1 MIVFMKNCFLLIA
14 IASFLL
20 GCSGNKKE
28 NTLQDEEGTPVI
40 NLSSDNVSK
49 VALLPLS
56 EAAAKVEI
64 VSLEVTDESLI
75 GEITK
80 MKVTDS
86 DIWVKHYKD
95 NHVLRFSR
103 SGKFLNKV
111 GKVGQGP
118 EEYIRM
124 ADFFVDENTKE
135 VYIQTTIVGVKD
147 NHVLRFSR
155 SGKFLNKVG
164 KVGQGPEEYIRMADF
179 FVDENTKEVYIQT
192 TIVGVKVYDY
202 EGNYKRTA
210 AKTSPDD
217 VFMTM
222 YFQFAL
228 YDNKFFIAQNLAF
241 INKPTP
247 KDSVWSFAWVD
258 STYQKKKIFKNPAHI
273 GREEE
278 IMKNG
283 INFQQFVNY
292 WLEPFTSIDTYGNQ
306 LTLKYPDTD
315 TIYRYDSPANELVP
329 QYIISTHEEKGDYGA
344 THVWFRERS
353 AFDYFSIYSYYP
365 SKDNIYLLCSK
376 GETIYTY
383 CYGKQTGKVKVKER
397 KSEITERMLGNHT
410 LRRLEG
416 AKYFILDNDLC
427 GGSFHVDYRS
437 QGKYWI
443 DVLIPNSEDNWI
455 DIDEMRTSDVKDESL
470 KAKFIHTLENVEE
483 ESNPILVIATL
494 K

>member
-1 MIVFMKNCFLLIA
+1 MKNCFLLIA

-28 NTLQDEEGTPVI
+28 NTLQDEEDTPVI

-95 NHVLRFSR
+95 NHL
-103 SGKFLNKV
+103 
-111 GKVGQGP
+111 
-118 EEYIRM
+118 
-124 ADFFVDENTKE
+124 
-135 VYIQTTIVGVKD
+135 
-147 NHVLRFSR
+147 LRFSR

-228 YDNKFFIAQNLAF
+228 YDNKFFIAQNMAF

-383 CYGKQTGKVKVKER
+383 CYDKQTGKVKVKER

-443 DVLIPNSEDNWI
+443 DVLVPNSEDNWI
-455 DIDEMRTSDVKDESL
+455 DVDELKVSNVKDVSL
-470 KAKFIHTLENVEE
+470 KAKFIHILENVEE

>member
-1 MIVFMKNCFLLIA
+1 MKNCFLLIA

-135 VYIQTTIVGVKD
+135 VYIQTTIVGVK
-147 NHVLRFSR
+147 
-155 SGKFLNKVG
+155 
-164 KVGQGPEEYIRMADF
+164 
-179 FVDENTKEVYIQT
+179 
-192 TIVGVKVYDY
+192 VYDY

-217 VFMTM
+217 VFMTT
-222 YFQFAL
+222 YLQFAL

>member
-135 VYIQTTIVGVKD
+135 VYIQTTIVGVK
-147 NHVLRFSR
+147 
-155 SGKFLNKVG
+155 
-164 KVGQGPEEYIRMADF
+164 
-179 FVDENTKEVYIQT
+179 
-192 TIVGVKVYDY
+192 VYDY

-210 AKTSPDD
+210 AKTSPDA

>member
-135 VYIQTTIVGVKD
+135 VYIQTTIVGVK
-147 NHVLRFSR
+147 
-155 SGKFLNKVG
+155 
-164 KVGQGPEEYIRMADF
+164 
-179 FVDENTKEVYIQT
+179 
-192 TIVGVKVYDY
+192 VYDY

-217 VFMTM
+217 VFMKM

>member
-1 MIVFMKNCFLLIA
+1 MKNCFLLIA

-86 DIWVKHYKD
+86 DIWVKHY
-95 NHVLRFSR
+95 
-103 SGKFLNKV
+103 
-111 GKVGQGP
+111 
-118 EEYIRM
+118 
-124 ADFFVDENTKE
+124 
-135 VYIQTTIVGVKD
+135 KD

-397 KSEITERMLGNHT
+397 KSEIAERMLGNHT

>member
-135 VYIQTTIVGVKD
+135 VYIQTTIVGVK
-147 NHVLRFSR
+147 
-155 SGKFLNKVG
+155 
-164 KVGQGPEEYIRMADF
+164 
-179 FVDENTKEVYIQT
+179 
-192 TIVGVKVYDY
+192 VYDY

-258 STYQKKKIFKNPAHI
+258 RTYQKKKRFKNPAHI

>member
-1 MIVFMKNCFLLIA
+1 MKNCFLLIA

-95 NHVLRFSR
+95 
-103 SGKFLNKV
+103 
-111 GKVGQGP
+111 
-118 EEYIRM
+118 
-124 ADFFVDENTKE
+124 
-135 VYIQTTIVGVKD
+135 
-147 NHVLRFSR
+147 RFSR

-344 THVWFRERS
+344 THVWFREPRMTL
-353 AFDYFSIYSYYP
+353 P
-365 SKDNIYLLCSK
+365 
-376 GETIYTY
+376 EH
-383 CYGKQTGKVKVKER
+383 TGKKR
-397 KSEITERMLGNHT
+397 FRLFFHIFLLSE
-410 LRRLEG
+410 
-416 AKYFILDNDLC
+416 
-427 GGSFHVDYRS
+427 
-437 QGKYWI
+437 
-443 DVLIPNSEDNWI
+443 
-455 DIDEMRTSDVKDESL
+455 
-470 KAKFIHTLENVEE
+470 
-483 ESNPILVIATL
+483 
-494 K
+494 

>member
-1 MIVFMKNCFLLIA
+1 MKNCFLLIA

-135 VYIQTTIVGVKD
+135 VYIQTTIVGVK
-147 NHVLRFSR
+147 
-155 SGKFLNKVG
+155 
-164 KVGQGPEEYIRMADF
+164 
-179 FVDENTKEVYIQT
+179 
-192 TIVGVKVYDY
+192 VYDY

-228 YDNKFFIAQNLAF
+228 YDNKFFIAQNMAF

-306 LTLKYPDTD
+306 LTLQYPDTD

-416 AKYFILDNDLC
+416 AKYFILDNDWC

-443 DVLIPNSEDNWI
+443 DVLVPNSEDNWI
-455 DIDEMRTSDVKDESL
+455 DVDELKVSNVKDVSL
-470 KAKFIHTLENVEE
+470 KAKFIHILENVEE

>member
-1 MIVFMKNCFLLIA
+1 MKNCFLLIA

-86 DIWVKHYKD
+86 DIWVKHY
-95 NHVLRFSR
+95 
-103 SGKFLNKV
+103 
-111 GKVGQGP
+111 
-118 EEYIRM
+118 
-124 ADFFVDENTKE
+124 
-135 VYIQTTIVGVKD
+135 KD

-455 DIDEMRTSDVKDESL
+455 DIGEMRTSDVKDESL

>member
-135 VYIQTTIVGVKD
+135 VYIQTTIVGVK
-147 NHVLRFSR
+147 
-155 SGKFLNKVG
+155 
-164 KVGQGPEEYIRMADF
+164 
-179 FVDENTKEVYIQT
+179 
-192 TIVGVKVYDY
+192 VYDY

-247 KDSVWSFAWVD
+247 KDSVWSFAWDD

-455 DIDEMRTSDVKDESL
+455 YIDEMRTSDVKDESL

>member
-135 VYIQTTIVGVKD
+135 VYIQTTIVGVK
-147 NHVLRFSR
+147 
-155 SGKFLNKVG
+155 
-164 KVGQGPEEYIRMADF
+164 
-179 FVDENTKEVYIQT
+179 
-192 TIVGVKVYDY
+192 VYDY

-228 YDNKFFIAQNLAF
+228 YDNKFFIAQNMAF

-383 CYGKQTGKVKVKER
+383 CYDKQTGKVKVKER

-443 DVLIPNSEDNWI
+443 DVLVPNSEDNWI
-455 DIDEMRTSDVKDESL
+455 DVDELKVSNVKDVFL
-470 KAKFIHTLENVEE
+470 KAKFIHILENVEE

>member
-118 EEYIRM
+118 EEYI
-124 ADFFVDENTKE
+124 
-135 VYIQTTIVGVKD
+135 G
-147 NHVLRFSR
+147 
-155 SGKFLNKVG
+155 
-164 KVGQGPEEYIRMADF
+164 MADF

>member
-86 DIWVKHYKD
+86 DIWVKHY
-95 NHVLRFSR
+95 
-103 SGKFLNKV
+103 
-111 GKVGQGP
+111 
-118 EEYIRM
+118 
-124 ADFFVDENTKE
+124 
-135 VYIQTTIVGVKD
+135 KD

-383 CYGKQTGKVKVKER
+383 CYDKQTGKVKVKER

-443 DVLIPNSEDNWI
+443 DVLVPNSEDNWI
-455 DIDEMRTSDVKDESL
+455 DVDELKVSNVKDVFL
-470 KAKFIHTLENVEE
+470 KAKFIHILENVEE

>member
-1 MIVFMKNCFLLIA
+1 MKNCFLLIA
-14 IASFLL
+14 VASFLL

-86 DIWVKHYKD
+86 DIWVKHY
-95 NHVLRFSR
+95 
-103 SGKFLNKV
+103 
-111 GKVGQGP
+111 
-118 EEYIRM
+118 
-124 ADFFVDENTKE
+124 
-135 VYIQTTIVGVKD
+135 KD

-283 INFQQFVNY
+283 INFQQFVN
-292 WLEPFTSIDTYGNQ
+292 
-306 LTLKYPDTD
+306 
-315 TIYRYDSPANELVP
+315 
-329 QYIISTHEEKGDYGA
+329 
-344 THVWFRERS
+344 
-353 AFDYFSIYSYYP
+353 
-365 SKDNIYLLCSK
+365 
-376 GETIYTY
+376 
-383 CYGKQTGKVKVKER
+383 
-397 KSEITERMLGNHT
+397 
-410 LRRLEG
+410 
-416 AKYFILDNDLC
+416 
-427 GGSFHVDYRS
+427 
-437 QGKYWI
+437 
-443 DVLIPNSEDNWI
+443 
-455 DIDEMRTSDVKDESL
+455 
-470 KAKFIHTLENVEE
+470 
-483 ESNPILVIATL
+483 
-494 K
+494 

>member
-135 VYIQTTIVGVKD
+135 VYIQTTIVGVK
-147 NHVLRFSR
+147 
-155 SGKFLNKVG
+155 
-164 KVGQGPEEYIRMADF
+164 
-179 FVDENTKEVYIQT
+179 
-192 TIVGVKVYDY
+192 VYDY

-258 STYQKKKIFKNPAHI
+258 STYQKKKIFLKSATKLFSVLLASKRPLITELADKL
-273 GREEE
+273 R
-278 IMKNG
+278 
-283 INFQQFVNY
+283 
-292 WLEPFTSIDTYGNQ
+292 
-306 LTLKYPDTD
+306 LKYPLLP
-315 TIYRYDSPANELVP
+315 TISPCP
-329 QYIISTHEEKGDYGA
+329 T
-344 THVWFRERS
+344 
-353 AFDYFSIYSYYP
+353 
-365 SKDNIYLLCSK
+365 
-376 GETIYTY
+376 
-383 CYGKQTGKVKVKER
+383 
-397 KSEITERMLGNHT
+397 M
-410 LRRLEG
+410 RLE
-416 AKYFILDNDLC
+416 AI
-427 GGSFHVDYRS
+427 RS
-437 QGKYWI
+437 I
-443 DVLIPNSEDNWI
+443 IPISC
-455 DIDEMRTSDVKDESL
+455 RRYPKSV
-470 KAKFIHTLENVEE
+470 
-483 ESNPILVIATL
+483 
-494 K
+494 

>member
-1 MIVFMKNCFLLIA
+1 MKNCFLLIA

-135 VYIQTTIVGVKD
+135 VYIQTTIVGVK
-147 NHVLRFSR
+147 
-155 SGKFLNKVG
+155 
-164 KVGQGPEEYIRMADF
+164 
-179 FVDENTKEVYIQT
+179 
-192 TIVGVKVYDY
+192 VYDY

-222 YFQFAL
+222 YFQFVL

>member
-1 MIVFMKNCFLLIA
+1 MKNCFLLIA

-135 VYIQTTIVGVKD
+135 VYIQTTIVGVK
-147 NHVLRFSR
+147 
-155 SGKFLNKVG
+155 
-164 KVGQGPEEYIRMADF
+164 
-179 FVDENTKEVYIQT
+179 
-192 TIVGVKVYDY
+192 VYDY

-217 VFMTM
+217 VFMAM

>member
-135 VYIQTTIVGVKD
+135 VYIQTTIVGVK
-147 NHVLRFSR
+147 
-155 SGKFLNKVG
+155 
-164 KVGQGPEEYIRMADF
+164 
-179 FVDENTKEVYIQT
+179 
-192 TIVGVKVYDY
+192 VYDY

-210 AKTSPDD
+210 AKTSSDD

>member
-86 DIWVKHYKD
+86 DIWVKHY
-95 NHVLRFSR
+95 
-103 SGKFLNKV
+103 
-111 GKVGQGP
+111 
-118 EEYIRM
+118 
-124 ADFFVDENTKE
+124 
-135 VYIQTTIVGVKD
+135 KD

-383 CYGKQTGKVKVKER
+383 CYDKQTGKVKVKER

-443 DVLIPNSEDNWI
+443 DVLVPNSEDNWI
-455 DIDEMRTSDVKDESL
+455 DVDELKVSNVKDVSL
-470 KAKFIHTLENVEE
+470 KAKFIHILENVEE
-483 ESNPILVIATL
+483 ESNPILVIAIL

>member
-1 MIVFMKNCFLLIA
+1 MKNCFLLIA

-95 NHVLRFSR
+95 NRVLRLSR
-103 SGKFLNKV
+103 S
-111 GKVGQGP
+111 
-118 EEYIRM
+118 R
-124 ADFFVDENTKE
+124 
-135 VYIQTTIVGVKD
+135 
-147 NHVLRFSR
+147 
-155 SGKFLNKVG
+155 KFLNKVG

-247 KDSVWSFAWVD
+247 KDSVWSFAWGD

>member
-1 MIVFMKNCFLLIA
+1 MKNCFLLIA

-95 NHVLRFSR
+95 NHL
-103 SGKFLNKV
+103 
-111 GKVGQGP
+111 
-118 EEYIRM
+118 
-124 ADFFVDENTKE
+124 
-135 VYIQTTIVGVKD
+135 
-147 NHVLRFSR
+147 LRFSR

-228 YDNKFFIAQNLAF
+228 YDNKFFIAQNMAF

-383 CYGKQTGKVKVKER
+383 CYDKQTGKVKVKER

-443 DVLIPNSEDNWI
+443 DVLVPNSEDNWI
-455 DIDEMRTSDVKDESL
+455 DVDELKVSNVKDVSL
-470 KAKFIHTLENVEE
+470 KAKFIHILENVEE

>member
-135 VYIQTTIVGVKD
+135 VYIQTTIVGVK
-147 NHVLRFSR
+147 
-155 SGKFLNKVG
+155 
-164 KVGQGPEEYIRMADF
+164 
-179 FVDENTKEVYIQT
+179 
-192 TIVGVKVYDY
+192 VYDY

-222 YFQFAL
+222 YFQFSL